1 MSTNHGSESTATG
14 DPVLEANRDARS
26 RDPNA
31 DQLRRSKFRQGWDH
45 AARGRIYTRE
55 SLKQLTWQN
64 LGWRLGTLLG
74 DASAGLVDRFYDLAV
89 EQQATRHAAIEHD
102 PAEPVAVPVAVEHH
116 RSIDA
121 IDPPPHD
128 IEHVTTSGDRVLY
141 SASRADEPLLIID
154 SSTLADSLDPRI
166 DVGVI
171 ESLVTVLRFDATDG
185 RERYM
190 STHHGHGTK
199 QP

>member
-1 MSTNHGSESTATG
+1 MTDHGSESIGTG
-14 DPVLEANRDARS
+14 DPVLDVDRDIRS
-26 RDPNA
+26 GEPNA
-31 DQLRRSKFRQGWDH
+31 DRLRRTRFRQGWGH
-45 AARGRIYTRE
+45 AVRGRVYTRE
-55 SLKQLTWQN
+55 SLERLTWQN

-74 DASAGLVDRFYDLAV
+74 DASVDLVDRFYDLAV
-89 EQQATRHAAIEHD
+89 EQQSARHAMTEHD
-102 PAEPVAVPVAVEHH
+102 PAEPAAVPVAVEHH

-128 IEHVTTSGDRVLY
+128 IEQVTTSGDRVLY
-141 SASRADEPLLIID
+141 SASRGDDPLLIID
-154 SSTLADSLDPRI
+154 SSALADSLDPRI
-166 DVGVI
+166 DVDVI
-171 ESLVTVLRFDATDG
+171 ESLVTVLRFDDTDG